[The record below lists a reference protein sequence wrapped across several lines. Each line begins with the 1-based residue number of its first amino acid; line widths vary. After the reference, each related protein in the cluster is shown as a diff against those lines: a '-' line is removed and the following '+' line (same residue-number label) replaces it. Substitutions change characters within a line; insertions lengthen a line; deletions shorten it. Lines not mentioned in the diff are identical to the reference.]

1 MDTDVAYTPTA
12 SRGTST
18 PSDTIRT
25 ATIQRAVEAANPEIF
40 LDAVGSSDSTTTG
53 RSPLIRRSSPA

>member
-1 MDTDVAYTPTA
+1 MAYTPTA

-25 ATIQRAVEAANPEIF
+25 ATIQRAVDEANAEIF
-40 LDAVGSSDSTTTG
+40 RDAVGSSDSTTTG
-53 RSPLIRRSSPA
+53 RSPLIRRNSAA